1 MPRELVNPGRLYRF
15 VIGFCRTVLSAFFRD
30 VEVAGAENVPAE
42 GGGIF
47 VAWHPNGMVDPGL
60 ILTSSPRQVVFGARH
75 SAFRWPVFG
84 WMMRVIGT
92 VPIYRAKDLRGM
104 DEEARRAANLGSLDA
119 LAGSVANGAISC
131 LFPEGESHDAS
142 HPLELKTG
150 AARLYYRARQ
160 LAGEGQPAPVIIPV
174 GLHYDAKREFRSK
187 ALVRFHPPM
196 PIPAELDVTPDEA
209 EPCEA
214 WQDRCRALTD
224 HIEGALHDVVG
235 ATESW
240 DLHFLMHRARKL
252 IRAERARRA
261 CAKLA
266 RPKMLERTLGYQRV
280 RKAYY
285 DMLGS
290 QPARVSALMRRVSEY
305 DSYLQLLRIEDH
317 ELDQGPDLGSPKQA
331 ALLLG
336 QVILVYLLLPPL
348 LLVGYL
354 VNAPVAIGLLLLSK
368 LAARKRKDEASIK
381 VLFGAVAFPVTWVTA
396 GTLAGMA
403 HHQLHH
409 VFPIVPDVPI
419 RAGLFVVALGIF
431 GGALG
436 IRYVRLVRETARA
449 VRVRLTRRRR
459 RRALRW
465 LQRERAEL
473 CDALL
478 AFSEGLE
485 LPGSAM
491 EDGRIGV

>member
-1 MPRELVNPGRLYRF
+1 MDRSRIYRF
-15 VIGFCRTVLSAFFRD
+15 VIGFCRTVLGVFFRD
-30 VEVAGAENVPAE
+30 VEVAGLDNVPKE

-60 ILTSSPRQVVFGARH
+60 ILTSYPRPIVFGARH

-84 WMMRVIGT
+84 WLIRAIGT

-104 DEEARRAANLGSLDA
+104 SEEARRAANLGSLDA
-119 LAGSVANGAISC
+119 LAQAVADGSFSC

-160 LAGEGQPAPVIIPV
+160 MAQAGQPAPVIIPV

-196 PIPAELDVTPDEA
+196 PIPAELDVDPDQD
-209 EPCEA
+209 EPRDA
-214 WQDRCRALTD
+214 WRTRCRTLTD
-224 HIEGALHDVVG
+224 HIEEALHDVVG

-240 DLHFLMHRARKL
+240 DLHFLLHRARKL

-261 CAKLA
+261 CADLA
-266 RPKMLERTLGYQRV
+266 RPKMLERTLGFDRVRQAYYGLLKSQPVRAAALKQRV
-280 RKAYY
+280 A
-285 DMLGS
+285 
-290 QPARVSALMRRVSEY
+290 EY
-305 DSYLQLLRIEDH
+305 DSYMELLRIEDH

-381 VLFGAVAFPVTWVTA
+381 VLFGAVAFPVTWATA

-436 IRYVRLVRETARA
+436 VRYLRLVRETARA

-465 LQRERAEL
+465 LKHERAEL

-478 AFSEGLE
+478 GFSEGLD
-485 LPGSAM
+485 LPGQVM

>member
-1 MPRELVNPGRLYRF
+1 VTSGRIYRF
-15 VIGFCRTVLSAFFRD
+15 VLGFCRTVLSAFFRD
-30 VEVAGAENVPAE
+30 VEVSGLDNVPAE

-60 ILTSSPRQVVFGARH
+60 ILTSSPRRVVFGARH

-92 VPIYRAKDLRGM
+92 VPIYRAKDLSGM
-104 DEEARRAANLGSLDA
+104 DAEARRTANLGSLDA
-119 LAGSVANGAISC
+119 LASSVASGSFSC
-131 LFPEGESHDAS
+131 LFPEGESHDAP

-160 LAGEGQPAPVIIPV
+160 LTGDGRPAPVIIPV

-187 ALVRFHPPM
+187 ALVRFHPPLTLSE
-196 PIPAELDVTPDEA
+196 ELDVTPDEA
-209 EPCEA
+209 EPREA
-214 WQDRCRALTD
+214 RQQRCRSLTD
-224 HIEGALHDVVG
+224 RIEEALHDVVG

-261 CAKLA
+261 CAQLA

-280 RKAYY
+280 RQAYNE
-285 DMLGS
+285 LLRS
-290 QPARVSALMRRVSEY
+290 QPARVAALKRRVAEY
-305 DSYLQLLRIEDH
+305 DSYLQLLHIEDH
-317 ELDQGPDLGSPKQA
+317 ELDQGPELGTPKQA
-331 ALLLG
+331 VLLVG

-368 LAARKRKDEASIK
+368 LATRKRKDEASIK
-381 VLFGAVAFPVTWVTA
+381 VLFGAVAFPVTWITA

-409 VFPIVPDVPI
+409 VFPIVPDVPV

-436 IRYVRLVRETARA
+436 VRYIRLVRETARA

-465 LQRERAEL
+465 LKRERAEL

-478 AFSEGLE
+478 AFSEGLD
-485 LPGSAM
+485 LPGNVM